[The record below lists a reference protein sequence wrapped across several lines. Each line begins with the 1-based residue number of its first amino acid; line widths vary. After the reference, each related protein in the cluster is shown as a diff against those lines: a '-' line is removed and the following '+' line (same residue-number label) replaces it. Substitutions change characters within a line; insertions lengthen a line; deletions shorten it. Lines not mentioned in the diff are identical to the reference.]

1 LGVILFKMN
10 DPIPTESESGNTPP
24 RSKRQAQGLRYS
36 LKEMM
41 DEVSLER
48 KHSAMG
54 RELLDA
60 TEIGKMFADKR
71 HRKRTKK

>member
-1 LGVILFKMN
+1 MG
-10 DPIPTESESGNTPP
+10 DPIPTESELVVSSVL
-24 RSKRQAQGLRYS
+24 SKRQAQGLRYS
-36 LKEMM
+36 LKEMLE
-41 DEVSLER
+41 EVNMER
-48 KHSAMG
+48 KHSVLG

>member
-1 LGVILFKMN
+1 MSDLTR
-10 DPIPTESESGNTPP
+10 TES
-24 RSKRQAQGLRYS
+24 AQGASLGRSTSHAKSVRYS
-36 LKEMM
+36 LKEMLE
-41 DEVSLER
+41 EVSAER

>member
-1 LGVILFKMN
+1 MS
-10 DPIPTESESGNTPP
+10 DPIPTGSEPEGSSTL
-24 RSKRQAQGLRYS
+24 SKRQAQGLRYS
-36 LKEMM
+36 LKDMVE
-41 DEVSLER
+41 EVNLER
-48 KHSAMG
+48 KHSVLG